1 MPRHLPPAGTV
12 LKAGELGNLVS
23 DTVRNH
29 DESAA
34 LADALRRQL
43 DIAHPF
49 LISSGRAALAL
60 VLRTLAEA
68 NPARREVVVPGYTCY
83 SVAASAVRAG
93 LVVRPLEVNP
103 DTLDFEPSG
112 LQAIDPDRTLAIV
125 STSLYG
131 IPANLPA
138 LERFAKERGIPLID
152 DAAQS
157 LGARVDGRAVGTFG
171 DAGILSFD
179 KGKNITSMQGGAILA
194 RDGALALR
202 LAAEVAELPAATFAV
217 GAGYAAKTLVYA
229 LLLRPWLYWIPN
241 ALLTLGE
248 TPFELDYPIT
258 RFPGSLASFVHRQLN
273 RLDALTASRTEN
285 ASALRAGLASVAG
298 IRLPTSSIGQ
308 AVYPRFPLIF
318 EDSGRREAALRRLRA
333 AGIGATASYPR
344 ALIDVPPLQP
354 SLAEAVAPTPR
365 ARAIA
370 AGMLTLPTHGYVTER
385 DRDRMVAILGAA

>member
-1 MPRHLPPAGTV
+1 MLRQLPPAGTV
-12 LKAGELGNLVS
+12 LTVLELGGLVA
-23 DTVRNH
+23 DTLRNR

-34 LADALRRQL
+34 LEEALRKYLGLSQ
-43 DIAHPF
+43 PF

-68 NPARREVVVPGYTCY
+68 SPARREVVVPGYTCY

-103 DTLDFEPSG
+103 DTLDFEPSS
-112 LQAIDPDRTLAIV
+112 LQGIDPERTLAIV

-131 IPANLPA
+131 IPPNLPA
-138 LERFAKERGIPLID
+138 LERFSKERGIPLVD

-157 LGARVDGRAVGTFG
+157 LGARIDGRAVGTFG

-202 LAAEVAELPAATFAV
+202 LAAAVAELPAAAFAV

-241 ALLTLGE
+241 AMLTLGE
-248 TPFELDYPIT
+248 TPFELDYPMT
-258 RFPGSLASFVHRQLN
+258 RFPGLLGSLVQRQLG
-273 RLDALTASRTEN
+273 RLDALTATRTKN
-285 ASALRAGLASVAG
+285 ASALRAGLASSAG
-298 IRLPTSSIGQ
+298 IRLPSSPIGQ

-318 EDSGRREAALRRLRA
+318 DDARRRDAALQRLRA

-344 ALIDVPPLQP
+344 ALVDVEPLHR
-354 SLAEAVAPTPR
+354 SLASAVAPTPQ

-385 DRDRMVAILGAA
+385 DRDRMVAILGAS